1 MKTPMK
7 MGHSPAE
14 MGHSP
19 AEMKTMGSPNMLKQ
33 GRVKFPH
40 HHRGMSMKMGSP
52 AKESRELKDMPLTK
66 DMTGKRKGVSMKD
79 NSPAMK
85 YDRVVLGGNKGD
97 KSKTHKG
104 KDY

>member
-1 MKTPMK
+1 
-7 MGHSPAE
+7 
-14 MGHSP
+14 
-19 AEMKTMGSPNMLKQ
+19 
-33 GRVKFPH
+33 
-40 HHRGMSMKMGSP
+40 
-52 AKESRELKDMPLTK
+52 
-66 DMTGKRKGVSMKD
+66 MTGKRKGVSMKD